1 MPIPVVCPS
10 CKSRFTVSDQFAGRT
25 GPCPKCKQPI
35 TVPTPAAKAVVIH
48 EPEAPVASSSGTGKA
63 PTAPIK
69 RRNKPVSLT
78 SFAVAAAGAVVFMGI
93 AAMLPVIYPPLPAG
107 NAAAGSRTT
116 IPTWLLLAGGLVAA
130 LPTVVL
136 GYAAVRNRELEP
148 YQGRPLAVR
157 VLICSLV
164 YAALWAVRGAIPWLN
179 PEWQLTEMYEWFM
192 LGPLFVAAGGLAALA
207 TLDLEPGNAA
217 VHFSFYVLFTALLRW
232 LAGLP
237 PL

>member
-25 GPCPKCKQPI
+25 GPCPKCKQTI
-35 TVPTPAAKAVVIH
+35 KVPTPAAKAVVIH

-69 RRNKPVSLT
+69 RRNKPVSLG
-78 SFAVAAAGAVVFMGI
+78 SFAAAAVGAVLFMGI
-93 AAMLPVIYPPLPAG
+93 ATLLPVVYPPQ
-107 NAAAGSRTT
+107 AAGDESIARTS
-116 IPTWLLLAGGLVAA
+116 IPTWLLLGGGFAAA
-130 LPTVVL
+130 LPAVLL

-157 VLICSLV
+157 VLTCALV
-164 YAALWAVRGAIPWLN
+164 YATLWAIRGAIPWLN
-179 PEWQLTEMYEWFM
+179 PAWQMTDMYEWFM
-192 LGPLFVAAGGLAALA
+192 LGPLFVAAGALAALA
-207 TLDLEPGNAA
+207 TLDLEPGGAA
-217 VHFSFYVLFTALLRW
+217 VHFSFYVLFTSLLRW

>member
-10 CKSRFTVSDQFAGRT
+10 CKARFTVSDQFAGRT

-35 TVPTPAAKAVVIH
+35 KVPTPAAKAVVIH
-48 EPEAPVASSSGTGKA
+48 EPEAPVASSTGTGKA

-69 RRNKPVSLT
+69 RRNKAVPVRAFLLT
-78 SFAVAAAGAVVFMGI
+78 AGGAIACMGI
-93 AAMLPVIYPPLPAG
+93 AALLPVIYPSPSGEGGSPA
-107 NAAAGSRTT
+107 A
-116 IPTWLLLAGGLVAA
+116 IPTWLLLLGAFAVAV
-130 LPTVVL
+130 PTVIL

-148 YQGRPLAVR
+148 YTGRPLLTRA
-157 VLICSLV
+157 LACAAV
-164 YAALWAVRGAIPWLN
+164 YAALWAVRGSIPLWT
-179 PEWQLTEMYEWFM
+179 EWQLTDMYEWFII
-192 LGPLFVAAGGLAALA
+192 GPLFMAAGTLTALA

-232 LAGLP
+232 LAGLT

>member
-10 CKSRFTVSDQFAGRT
+10 CKSRFTVSDQFAGRM

-35 TVPTPAAKAVVIH
+35 KVPTPAAKAVVIH
-48 EPEAPVASSSGTGKA
+48 EPDAPVASSVGTGKA
-63 PTAPIK
+63 PTAPLK

-78 SFAVAAAGAVVFMGI
+78 AFAVAAAGAVGFMGI
-93 AAMLPVIYPPLPAG
+93 AAMLPVVYPPPTG
-107 NAAAGSRTT
+107 DDAAATGTA
-116 IPTWLLLAGGLVAA
+116 IPAWLLLAGGFVAA
-130 LPTVVL
+130 LPAVLL

-157 VLICSLV
+157 VLTCALV
-164 YAALWAVRGAIPWLN
+164 YAGLWAVRGAIPWLN
-179 PEWQLTEMYEWFM
+179 PDWQLTDMYEWFM

-207 TLDLEPGNAA
+207 TLDLEPGSAA

>member
-10 CKSRFTVSDQFAGRT
+10 CKARFTVSDQFAGRT

-35 TVPTPAAKAVVIH
+35 KVPTPAAKAVVIH
-48 EPEAPVASSSGTGKA
+48 EPEAPVASSTGTGKA

-69 RRNKPVSLT
+69 RRDKAVPMRAFLLT
-78 SFAVAAAGAVVFMGI
+78 AGGAIACVGIAVV
-93 AAMLPVIYPPLPAG
+93 LPVIYPSPSGGGGSAVAIPA
-107 NAAAGSRTT
+107 
-116 IPTWLLLAGGLVAA
+116 WLFLLGAFAVAV
-130 LPTVVL
+130 PTVIL

-148 YQGRPLAVR
+148 YTGRPLLTRA
-157 VLICSLV
+157 LACAAV
-164 YAALWAVRGAIPWLN
+164 YASLWGIRGLIPAEQTAEMWQWFAI
-179 PEWQLTEMYEWFM
+179 
-192 LGPLFVAAGGLAALA
+192 GPLFVAAGGLAALA

-232 LAGLP
+232 LAGLT